1 MFCAKQQL
9 IYSQCWNLSPTI
21 IGASI
26 YIIYVNNFISS
37 HLKLLVEP
45 FQHLHIVNKK
55 FHQAPVNMLKRTV
68 SQYSSRHRNLLLWAR
83 QCFILNNSEGK
94 KKNLKTYH
102 HYEGLIRTD
111 CLNTLGTLDQ
121 IYVWGVPWLSSTNM
135 DNRNIMKC

>member
-9 IYSQCWNLSPTI
+9 IYSQCWNLSPAI

-45 FQHLHIVNKK
+45 FQHLHIVNKN

-68 SQYSSRHRNLLLWAR
+68 SQYSSRHTNLLQLRNASFWII
-83 QCFILNNSEGK
+83 QKVK
-94 KKNLKTYH
+94 KELKTYH
-102 HYEGLIRTD
+102 NLDGLVRTN

-121 IYVWGVPWLSSTNM
+121 IYVWGVPGLSSTNM

>member
-9 IYSQCWNLSPTI
+9 IYSQCWNLSPAI

-45 FQHLHIVNKK
+45 FQHLHIVNKN

-68 SQYSSRHRNLLLWAR
+68 SQYSSRHTNLLQLRNASFWII
-83 QCFILNNSEGK
+83 QKVK
-94 KKNLKTYH
+94 KELKTYH
-102 HYEGLIRTD
+102 NLDGLVRTN

-121 IYVWGVPWLSSTNM
+121 IYVWGVPRLSSTNM